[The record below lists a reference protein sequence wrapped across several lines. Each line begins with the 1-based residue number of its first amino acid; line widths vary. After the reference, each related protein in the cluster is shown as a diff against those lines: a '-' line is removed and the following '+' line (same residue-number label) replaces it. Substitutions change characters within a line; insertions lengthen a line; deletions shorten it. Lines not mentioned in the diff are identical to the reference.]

1 MSSSR
6 PVSRPVRLVLW
17 VAAVAIALPA
27 LAVAVLLNVDWNRAR
42 PWLSARVGD
51 ALGRPFAI
59 RGDLRLT
66 WERQGHTAADT
77 TWRDYL
83 PLPHL
88 VADDVHLGNPP
99 GMAAMADKAGPA
111 AATDDMA
118 SVRQFSFTLDLLPLL
133 EHRIVIPVLRFDTPA
148 VLLRRDA
155 QGHDNWTFKPAE
167 QPSPW
172 RLQLHQVV
180 FSKGTVHYVDALTRA
195 DATAE
200 VDTLAGDPL
209 YGVAWRLRG
218 QWNGQPVQGSGKAG
232 AVLSLQQQLAPYPLT
247 ARLTVGAT
255 DISVTGT
262 LTKPTELAALD
273 VQLQVAGASM
283 ARLYG
288 LTGVLLPETPA
299 FRTAGHL
306 RASLGPHASDWH
318 YDRFTGKVGA
328 SDIAGD
334 LAFRTGG
341 ARPRLTGAVHS
352 TLLQFSDLA
361 PLIGADSNASKRA
374 RGVAPVQ
381 PGDKVLPV
389 ESFKTERWTSIDAD
403 VRFQAQR
410 IVRERELP
418 IHRLDTA
425 LRLQDGVLTLA
436 PLNFD
441 VAGGKLSSDI
451 RLDGSGKRTPHALQG
466 TLKASARHVQLKQLF
481 PALPAKETSVG
492 ELNGEATLSA
502 TGNSVASLLASS
514 NGELRTV
521 INQGSVSKL
530 LLEEMGLNIG
540 NVVLAKLFGDK
551 QVKLNCMLTDFSV
564 SDGLMHTR
572 QFIVDTDD
580 ATLNVNGTV
589 SLAQEKLDLTLKP
602 DSKGLRVFSLRA
614 PIYVRGTFKRPDV
627 SLDKGVL
634 ALRAGGALALAAV
647 APVAA
652 ILPLVNAGPGGT
664 AVSGCAPLLAP
675 QRK

>member
-1 MSSSR
+1 MS
-6 PVSRPVRLVLW
+6 VSRPARIALII
-17 VAAVAIALPA
+17 AAIALAAPA
-27 LAVAVLLNVDWNRAR
+27 LAVAILLNMDWNRAR
-42 PWLSARVGD
+42 PWLDARVGE

-59 RGDLRLT
+59 RGDLHLT
-66 WERQGHTAADT
+66 WERQGHTGADT

-88 VADDVHLGNPP
+88 VANDVHLGNPAS
-99 GMAAMADKAGPA
+99 MPA
-111 AATDDMA
+111 AAQDDMA
-118 SVRQFSFTLDLLPLL
+118 SVRQFAFTLELLPLL
-133 EHRIVIPVLRFDTPA
+133 EHRIVIPELRFDTPA

-155 QGHDNWTFKPAE
+155 QGHENWTFRPAE
-167 QPSPW
+167 RPSPW
-172 RLQLHQVV
+172 RLQLRQVV
-180 FSKGTVHYVDALTRA
+180 FSKGTVHYVDALTKA

-200 VDTLAGDPL
+200 VDTLGGDPL
-209 YGVAWRLRG
+209 YGVAWRVRG
-218 QWNGQPVQGSGKAG
+218 QWNGQPVQGNGKAG
-232 AVLSLQQQLAPYPLT
+232 AVLSLQQQLRPYPLT

-273 VQLQVAGASM
+273 LRLQVAGASM
-283 ARLYG
+283 ARLYA

-318 YDRFTGKVGA
+318 YDQFTGKVGA
-328 SDIAGD
+328 SDIGGD

-341 ARPRLTGAVHS
+341 KRPVLTGAVHS

-410 IVRERELP
+410 IVRTRELP
-418 IHRLDTA
+418 IHHLDTA
-425 LRLQDGVLTLA
+425 LRLRDGVLTLA
-436 PLNFD
+436 PLTFD

-466 TLKASARHVQLKQLF
+466 ALKANARHLQLEQLF
-481 PALPAKETSVG
+481 PALAARQTSMG
-492 ELNGEATLSA
+492 ELNGDASLTA
-502 TGNSVASLLASS
+502 TGNSVASLLATS

-551 QVKLNCMLTDFSV
+551 QVKLNCMLTDFTV

-572 QFIVDTDD
+572 QFIVDTED
-580 ATLNVNGTV
+580 ATIHVDGTV

-614 PIYVRGTFKRPDV
+614 PIYVRGTFKQPAV
-627 SLDKGVL
+627 SVDKGVL

-652 ILPLVNAGPGGT
+652 ILPLVNAGPGGA
-664 AVSGCAPLLAP
+664 AVSGCGPLTAPA
-675 QRK
+675 RH

>member
-1 MSSSR
+1 MSLSR
-6 PVSRPVRLVLW
+6 PARIALII
-17 VAAVAIALPA
+17 AAVAIALPA
-27 LAVAVLLNVDWNRAR
+27 LAVAVLLNVDWNSAR
-42 PWLSARVGD
+42 PWLDARVSE

-59 RGDLRLT
+59 RGALQLT
-66 WERQGHTAADT
+66 WQRQGHTAADT

-88 VADDVHLGNPP
+88 MANDVHLGQPP
-99 GMAAMADKAGPA
+99 SMPA
-111 AATDDMA
+111 AAGDDMA
-118 SVRQFSFTLDLLPLL
+118 SVRQFAFTVELLPLL
-133 EHRIVIPVLRFDTPA
+133 EHRIVIPELRFDTPA
-148 VLLRRDA
+148 VLLQRDA

-167 QPSPW
+167 RPSPW
-172 RLQLHQVV
+172 RLQLRQVV
-180 FSKGTVHYVDALTRA
+180 FSKGSVHYLDALTRA

-200 VDTLAGDPL
+200 VDTVTDDPL
-209 YGVAWRLRG
+209 YGVAWQLRG
-218 QWNGQPVQGSGKAG
+218 RWNGLPVQGSGKAG
-232 AVLSLQQQLAPYPLT
+232 AVLSLQQQLVPYPLT
-247 ARLTVGAT
+247 ARLKVGAT
-255 DISVTGT
+255 DIAVTGT

-273 VQLQVAGASM
+273 LQLQVAGASM

-299 FRTAGHL
+299 YRTAGHL
-306 RASLGPHASDWH
+306 SASLGPHASHWT

-328 SDIAGD
+328 SDIGGK
-334 LAFRTGG
+334 LEFSTGG
-341 ARPRLTGAVHS
+341 ARPRLAGTVHS
-352 TLLQFSDLA
+352 TLLQFADLA
-361 PLIGADSNASKRA
+361 PLIGADSNASKQA

-389 ESFKTERWTSIDAD
+389 ETFKTERWTSIDAE

-418 IHRLDTA
+418 IHQLDTT

-436 PLNFD
+436 PLTFD
-441 VAGGKLSSDI
+441 VAGGKLNSDI
-451 RLDGSGKRTPHALQG
+451 RLDGSGKRNPHALQG
-466 TLKASARHVQLKQLF
+466 TLKASARHLQLKQLF
-481 PALPAKETSVG
+481 PALAAQQASVG
-492 ELNGEATLSA
+492 ELNGDANLAA

-514 NGELRTV
+514 NGELHTV

-551 QVKLNCMLTDFSV
+551 QVKLNCMLTDFGV
-564 SDGLMHTR
+564 NNGLMHTR
-572 QFIVDTDD
+572 HFIVDTDD
-580 ATLNVNGTV
+580 ATLNVTGTV

-602 DSKGLRVFSLRA
+602 DSKGLRIFSLRA
-614 PIYVRGTFKRPDV
+614 PIYVRGTFKQPDV

-664 AVSGCAPLLAP
+664 PVSGCAPLLAQAANQP
-675 QRK
+675 PRGAATRH